1 MKVPSRT
8 SILIF
13 TVLSGLLLAG
23 VILWRAEIRHRQY
36 SETNGHFEQKYRMPV
51 NALRLAQDA
60 VNACFR
66 NNGTGLTEVKNPAPP
81 VIVKE
86 HSTQPAEVT
95 QAAPQ
100 PIMLQGI
107 SWAQEKPV
115 AMVNGKVYQ
124 AGDRIGDCT
133 LEEIRTRSI
142 LIRDAGGKD
151 IEIKLMEPSP

>member
-23 VILWRAEIRHRQY
+23 VILWRVEVRHRQY
-36 SETNGHFEQKYRMPV
+36 SKTNGQFEQNYRMSV

-60 VNACFR
+60 VRVCLR
-66 NNGTGLTEVKNPAPP
+66 NNGTGLTEIKNPAPP
-81 VIVKE
+81 AAVKE
-86 HSTQPAEVT
+86 QSVRPAEIPPV
-95 QAAPQ
+95 PQ
-100 PIMLQGI
+100 PVMLQGV
-107 SWAQEKPV
+107 SWAQAKPV

-133 LEEIRTRSI
+133 LEEIHTRSI
-142 LIRDAGGKD
+142 IMRDAAGKD